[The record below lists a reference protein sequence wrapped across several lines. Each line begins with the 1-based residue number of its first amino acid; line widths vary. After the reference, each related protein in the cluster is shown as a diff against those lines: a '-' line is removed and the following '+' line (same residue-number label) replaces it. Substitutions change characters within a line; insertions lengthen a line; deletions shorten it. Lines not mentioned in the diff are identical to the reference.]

1 MTDRHTTLARADT
14 DPSTPMPR
22 RRAVLPCWQHVIA
35 AGMLLG
41 LFVWTIRGA
50 LHEQGAVGVW
60 ATIACWIFVG
70 TPAALDLYDRAH
82 GKILPPR
89 TDKWT

>member
-1 MTDRHTTLARADT
+1 VD
-14 DPSTPMPR
+14 DP
-22 RRAVLPCWQHVIA
+22 
-35 AGMLLG
+35 
-41 LFVWTIRGA
+41 RG